1 MRQMPPGA
9 FLPLALDFVT
19 QIPSKT
25 TLDNPAAPWVLIY
38 NLPRNKRR
46 PHIVLRTHMRQMP
59 PGAFLPPCSVRVLR
73 NYLKGIQFS
82 VYPITSS

>member
-38 NLPRNKRR
+38 NLAK
-46 PHIVLRTHMRQMP
+46 
-59 PGAFLPPCSVRVLR
+59 
-73 NYLKGIQFS
+73 K
-82 VYPITSS
+82 